1 MIIDFMKMI
10 SNRGSLDNKDKIG
23 LKDVINNKG
32 KLAKIDKN
40 MDKRNHLHKIDK
52 IDSNGNNTKEIRME
66 ILDKKDRKD
75 MKDKIKNNNM
85 ILGHIRRKRK
95 IKGF

>member
-10 SNRGSLDNKDKIG
+10 SNRGSLDNKDRIG
-23 LKDVINNKG
+23 LKDVMNNKG

-52 IDSNGNNTKEIRME
+52 IDRNGNNTKEIRME
-66 ILDKKDRKD
+66 ILDKKD
-75 MKDKIKNNNM
+75 MKDTIKNNNM
-85 ILGHIRRKRK
+85 IIGHIRRKRK